1 MQASKEVWGHIFG
14 HIDTRDEF
22 VQHFMAG
29 DAECFRIR
37 EFERGIKSAPE
48 NHSCEKSTKDEV
60 MRSTAKNF
68 DLHQSE

>member
-1 MQASKEVWGHIFG
+1 VNRQLQLGVYIV
-14 HIDTRDEF
+14 T
-22 VQHFMAG
+22 HFMAG

-60 MRSTAKNF
+60 MRSIAKK
-68 DLHQSE
+68 L